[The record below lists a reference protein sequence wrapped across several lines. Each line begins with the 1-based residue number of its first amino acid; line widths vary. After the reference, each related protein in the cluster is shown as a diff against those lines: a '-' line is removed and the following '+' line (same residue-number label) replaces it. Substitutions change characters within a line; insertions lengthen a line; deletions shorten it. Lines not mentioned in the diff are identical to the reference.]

1 MSSDS
6 AQGRWD
12 AIYSDHDKPGD
23 PGSFVTESEFLPSP
37 PTTVA
42 DFAGGTGGTAL
53 WLSEQGFDVTLIDV
67 SQVALDIAQ
76 QEATRRRLSL
86 STVHHDLESP
96 NSLTGSW
103 HMAVCCDFLDRTLY
117 STFHQHVAPHGLLF
131 VKVATVTN
139 QQRHPRPSKRF
150 LVERGELPGLLP
162 GFATLNY
169 DEEWFDDRHEAR
181 MVARRAVE

>member
-1 MSSDS
+1 VSSDN

-12 AIYSDHDKPGD
+12 AIYGDHDKPGD
-23 PGSFVTESEFLPSP
+23 PDSFVTESEFLPLP

-53 WLSEQGFDVTLIDV
+53 WLREQGFDVTLIDV

-96 NSLTGSW
+96 NLLTGSW
-103 HMAVCCDFLDRTLY
+103 HMAVCCDFFDRTLY
-117 STFHQHVAPHGLLF
+117 STFHRHVAPHGPLF
-131 VKVATVTN
+131 VRVATVTN
-139 QQRHPRPSKRF
+139 QQRHPRPSKKY

-162 GFATLNY
+162 GFTALDY
-169 DEEWFDDRHEAR
+169 EEAWFDNRHEAR
-181 MVARRAVE
+181 MICRRTVD

>member
-1 MSSDS
+1 LSGEA
-6 AQGRWD
+6 AQNRWD

-76 QEATRRRLSL
+76 QEATRRKLSL
-86 STVHHDLESP
+86 SIVHHDLES
-96 NSLTGSW
+96 SDLLSGTW
-103 HMAVCCDFLDRTLY
+103 DMAVCCDFLDRTLY

-131 VKVATVTN
+131 VRVATVTN
-139 QQRHPRPSKRF
+139 QQRHPRPSKKY

-162 GFATLNY
+162 GFATLSY

-181 MVARRAVE
+181 VVARRSVE

>member
-1 MSSDS
+1 MSSDN

-12 AIYSDHDKPGD
+12 AIYGDHDKPGD
-23 PGSFVTESEFLPSP
+23 PDSFVTESEFLPLP

-53 WLSEQGFDVTLIDV
+53 WLREQGFDVTLIDV

-76 QEATRRRLSL
+76 QEATRRKLSL
-86 STVHHDLESP
+86 STVHHDLES
-96 NSLTGSW
+96 SDLLSGTW
-103 HMAVCCDFLDRTLY
+103 DIAVCSDFLDRTLY

-139 QQRHPRPSKRF
+139 QQRHPRPSKKF

-181 MVARRAVE
+181 MVARRVVE

>member
-1 MSSDS
+1 MSGDA
-6 AQGRWD
+6 AQNRWD

-23 PGSFVTESEFLPSP
+23 PGSFVTESEFLPSAG
-37 PTTVA
+37 TTVV

-76 QEATRRRLSL
+76 HEATRRKLSL
-86 STVHHDLESP
+86 STVHHDLESSD
-96 NSLTGSW
+96 SLSGTW
-103 HMAVCCDFLDRTLY
+103 DIAVCCDFLDRTLY

-139 QQRHPRPSKRF
+139 QQRHSRPSKRF

-162 GFATLNY
+162 GFATLSY

-181 MVARRAVE
+181 MVARRSVE

>member
-1 MSSDS
+1 MSGDD

-12 AIYSDHDKPGD
+12 AIYRDHDNPGD
-23 PGSFVTESEFLPSP
+23 PHSFVTESGFLPST

-53 WLSEQGFDVTLIDV
+53 WLAEQGFDVTLIDV

-76 QEATRRRLSL
+76 QEATRRKLSL
-86 STVHHDLESP
+86 STVRHDLES
-96 NSLTGSW
+96 SDLLSGTW
-103 HMAVCCDFLDRTLY
+103 DIAVCSDFLDRTLY

-139 QQRHPRPSKRF
+139 QQRHPRPSKKF

-181 MVARRAVE
+181 MVARRVVE